1 MVKKVMSKKR
11 KKGISAKRAVITS
24 TVVDVLDIVINAI
37 VALITGSVVMIA
49 ETVQGFGDVMADIS
63 ILTGLKQSK
72 KASDKK
78 HPLGHGRSI
87 YFWSFVA
94 GLFLFIVTASATFY
108 MGLRRF
114 FNPQEIKYI
123 YLAFA
128 VLAFFV
134 ISNSYSLSVS
144 FRRILGKKRI
154 RNFIKVFKESSF
166 VETKMTFTSDLIGTL
181 AAIIGLVALG
191 VYQITGDLR
200 FDGIGAMAIGLTLA
214 AIVLFLL
221 NNIRKFLLG
230 KRASPE
236 IEKKIK
242 KAIVSVKDVK
252 AVLDLKTVV
261 VGLGKILVNAEIS
274 VNKKLTT
281 KKIEK
286 LIDEVK
292 ETAKKEVPEVKYIQI
307 EIETPDRH
315 VNIMAGK

>member
-1 MVKKVMSKKR
+1 MIKKVMKKKR

-72 KASDKK
+72 KASDRK

-94 GLFLFIVTASATFY
+94 GLFLLIVTASATFY

-114 FNPQEIKYI
+114 LDPQEIRHI
-123 YLAFA
+123 SLAFV

-134 ISNSYSLSVS
+134 ISNGYSLSVS
-144 FRRILGKKRI
+144 FRRILGKKRV
-154 RNFIKVFKESSF
+154 RNFIKVFRESSF
-166 VETKMTFTSDLIGTL
+166 VETKMTFTSDLIGTF
-181 AAIIGLVALG
+181 AAIIGLIALG

-200 FDGIGAMAIGLTLA
+200 FDGVGAMAIGLTLA
-214 AIVLFLL
+214 AVVLFLL

-230 KRASPE
+230 RRASPE

-292 ETAKKEVPEVKYIQI
+292 ETARKDVPEVKYIQI
-307 EIETPDRH
+307 EIETPERH
-315 VNIMAGK
+315 VKIRAGK